1 MAGRPPKPLALMT
14 KNLTKEEIQIRT
26 EQEEKLKGRDDKVY
40 KAPKGLPKE
49 VAKIYKTIVN
59 ELKEANILNNLD
71 IELITTTAYAIFRM
85 KEARE
90 KIDRDGVVLEVFKPI
105 EKDGEVV
112 DKVLVSAMK
121 HPAVAVEKDYQ
132 AIFHTGCIQL
142 GLSPS
147 SRTKLTLINIE
158 SNKKETLEDKVF
170 G

>member
-71 IELITTTAYAIFRM
+71 IELITTTAYAIFR
-85 KEARE
+85 
-90 KIDRDGVVLEVFKPI
+90 F
-105 EKDGEVV
+105 
-112 DKVLVSAMK
+112 
-121 HPAVAVEKDYQ
+121 Y
-132 AIFHTGCIQL
+132 
-142 GLSPS
+142 
-147 SRTKLTLINIE
+147 NI
-158 SNKKETLEDKVF
+158 
-170 G
+170 

>member
-26 EQEEKLKGRDDKVY
+26 EQEEKLKGKDDKVY
-40 KAPKGLPKE
+40 KAPKGIPKE

-59 ELKEANILNNLD
+59 ESNFLNNLD

>member
-26 EQEEKLKGRDDKVY
+26 EQEEKLKGKDDKVY
-40 KAPKGLPKE
+40 KAPKGIPKE

-121 HPAVAVEKDYQ
+121 HPAVAVEKIIKRY
-132 AIFHTGCIQL
+132 F
-142 GLSPS
+142 
-147 SRTKLTLINIE
+147 TL
-158 SNKKETLEDKVF
+158 DVF
-170 G
+170 N

>member
-121 HPAVAVEKDYQ
+121 HPAVSYT
-132 AIFHTGCIQL
+132 H
-142 GLSPS
+142 
-147 SRTKLTLINIE
+147 LTLPTT
-158 SNKKETLEDKVF
+158 SRV
-170 G
+170 